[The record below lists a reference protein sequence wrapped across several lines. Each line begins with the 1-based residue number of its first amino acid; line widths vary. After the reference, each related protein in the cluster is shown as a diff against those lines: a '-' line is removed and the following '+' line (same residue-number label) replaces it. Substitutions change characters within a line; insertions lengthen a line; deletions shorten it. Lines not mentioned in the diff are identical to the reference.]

1 IGGVPQQIQCLLH
14 AALAAVLGSQIP
26 ELSYPVFTQHFQRRK
41 QYTAGF
47 AQAGGSLVQTALTI
61 TQITVGLYRQDALTL
76 PVTGERKR
84 DFLQPGVATLPVFA
98 LLLQPEFEGLTT
110 MLIEPIQFCA
120 IERGIETE
128 FISVIE
134 FQIGQ
139 TQMQLVAVM
148 GRCVKRAV

>member
-1 IGGVPQQIQCLLH
+1 GLLCCVSQQIQCLLY
-14 AALAAVLGSQIP
+14 AALAAVFGGQIP
-26 ELSYPVFTQHFQRRK
+26 ELAPPVFTQHFQCRE

-47 AQAGGSLVQTALTI
+47 AKAGGGLIETALTI
-61 TQITVGLYRQDALTL
+61 TQITIGLYRQGTLTL

-98 LLLQPEFEGLTT
+98 LLLQPEFEGLTA

-120 IERGIETE
+120 IERGIKTE

-139 TQMQLVAVM
+139 TQMQLVAV
-148 GRCVKRAV
+148 